1 MPRTI
6 GPIVAPAE
14 RQRIVRRAVRVLLL
28 DPDERA
34 LLFQDSDPNIGARWW
49 ILPGGG
55 IDAGEREMDAVVR
68 EIAEETGLALE
79 RAAVQGP
86 LARRRVVHGFSDV
99 IVEQDESFYAARTR
113 AFEVSVAGHTEL
125 EQQTLQQ
132 HRWWSRRD
140 LASTA
145 DEIWPARLREIWDL
159 LAAPQRW
166 PVELGDVQES
176 SVPV

>member
-6 GPIVAPAE
+6 GPIVAPAQ

-28 DPDERA
+28 DPDGRA

-55 IDAGEREMDAVVR
+55 IDSGEEELDAVVR
-68 EIAEETGLALE
+68 EIAEETGLVLE

-99 IVEQDESFYAARTR
+99 IIEQTESFYAARTR

-132 HRWWSRRD
+132 HRWWSRAE
-140 LASTA
+140 LESAA
-145 DEIWPARLREIWDL
+145 EQIWPARLLEIWDL
-159 LAAPQRW
+159 LAAPQGW
-166 PVELGDVQES
+166 GLDLGDVEES

>member
-6 GPIVAPAE
+6 GPIVAPAQ

-55 IDAGEREMDAVVR
+55 IDPGEQELDAVVR
-68 EIAEETGLALE
+68 EIAEETGYVLE
-79 RAAVQGP
+79 LAAVQGP

-99 IVEQDESFYAARTR
+99 IVEQGETFYAARTQ

-132 HRWWSRRD
+132 HRWWSRRE
-140 LASTA
+140 LAGTSE
-145 DEIWPARLREIWDL
+145 EIWPVRLPEIWDL
-159 LAAPQRW
+159 LATPQRW
-166 PVELGDVQES
+166 PLELGEVEES